1 MGRAHDGLLQKRD
14 HIRSCSWLLRDPMR
28 QRLTAPEQRRRL
40 LDPTLTKL
48 ATGTLAASNAV
59 LCVAPLLGTAIP
71 RDIMLAL
78 LVSEDE
84 AGDAWLSQLPMA
96 QDISPAL
103 MARWIGFLV
112 RERLVEE
119 RGGVVAL
126 TDAGYDVIVSVLEAI
141 HSAQRQLD

>member
-1 MGRAHDGLLQKRD
+1 MRKR
-14 HIRSCSWLLRDPMR
+14 R
-28 QRLTAPEQRRRL
+28 TAPKQGPQR
-40 LDPTLTKL
+40 LDPTVMTKL
-48 ATGTLAASNAV
+48 ATRMLATSNAV
-59 LCVAPLLGTAIP
+59 LCVAPLLGNAIP

-84 AGDAWLSQLPMA
+84 AGDAWLSKLPMA

-103 MARWIGFLV
+103 MARWIGVLV